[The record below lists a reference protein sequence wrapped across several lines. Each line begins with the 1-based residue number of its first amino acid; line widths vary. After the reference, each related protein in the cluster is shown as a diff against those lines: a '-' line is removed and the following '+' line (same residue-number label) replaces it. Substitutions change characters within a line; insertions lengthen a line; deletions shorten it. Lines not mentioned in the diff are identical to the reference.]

1 MQGRIVRIDLRKID
15 DMIARKGVNLA
26 WFRTRRCPCASDDAY
41 MGHPDPA
48 CGACDGLGWLRGE
61 PSYIRALFTAH
72 APRKTP
78 ELGGTVEA
86 GSRQVTPPR
95 WVRLA
100 EGDWLAMEQF
110 PVRTSEVLT
119 FGAARGQGDRLIAL
133 RPQKILS
140 IQSLRGNTLFT
151 FPPESYTDPAGATVA
166 ANGAVLW
173 QPGAPVLPGEKL
185 SVEYL
190 YLEVYQVFRGDM
202 PMQRGAE
209 DKRLPDRANAR
220 LITRKKL
227 LEQNHG

>member
-1 MQGRIVRIDLRKID
+1 MPGPVVKIDLRKLD
-15 DMIARKGVNLA
+15 ELIARKGVNLA
-26 WFRTRRCPCASDDAY
+26 WYRTRRCPCAADDAY
-41 MGHPDPA
+41 LGHADPA
-48 CGACDGLGWLRGE
+48 CPACDGLGWLRGE
-61 PSYIRALFTAH
+61 PTYIRALFTSH

-78 ELGGTVEA
+78 EPSGTVEA

-100 EGDWLAMEQF
+100 EGDWLAMTQY

-119 FGAARGQGDRLIAL
+119 YGAARGQGDRLAAL
-133 RPQKILS
+133 RPKQVLS
-140 IQSLRGNTLFT
+140 VQSLRSGNVFE
-151 FPPESYTDPAGATVA
+151 FPQASYTAPDGATV
-166 ANGAVLW
+166 NDQGAILW
-173 QPGAPVLPGEKL
+173 QPGAPVRPGEKL

-190 YLEVYQVFRGDM
+190 HLEVYQVYRGDM

-227 LEQNHG
+227 LEQSHG